1 MLQNFTKNKRF
12 GAILTFTLLFL
23 SSTAQAQVGIAKTAK
38 ETLRIGER
46 YEIRLSSTDFSDFKI
61 VTPKDGSLTLSLESF
76 AEETKFVLFNEDGA
90 SFEPLVEIVSGEMGG
105 SRTGIRTNKEQIC
118 IWNSTVEKF
127 KGSFTFKLDAGVY
140 YLRMIR
146 SQKGLSTANLS
157 LQMKD
162 LNGDA
167 IR

>member
-76 AEETKFVLFNEDGA
+76 AEETKFVLYNEDGA
-90 SFEPLVEIVSGEMGG
+90 SFAPTKDIVSGQM
-105 SRTGIRTNKEQIC
+105 STSWSTDKEQIC

-127 KGSFTFKLDAGVY
+127 KGNFTFKLDAGVY